1 MTDMTSTR
9 LLLAAAVMTALAGCA
24 TAPVP
29 DIARNPDPAT
39 VPTIAR
45 NADGEVI
52 GGPATATEPDLRQ
65 GSGIVI
71 NESLAAQAPPQLP
84 EGGEATFNFEGES
97 LHAVV
102 KAVLGDLLQQNYVI
116 APTVQG
122 TVTLATPRPVNPAQ
136 ALSLLEM
143 VLGWN
148 NARLVWSNGR
158 YAILPSDQAVAG
170 NLSPRTGTAANA
182 RGFELRAIPLQYVS
196 AVEMEKLLK
205 PYVRQGSVVQVDAAR
220 NLIVLSGSRAE
231 LENYLRTVRIFD
243 VDWLKGMSVGVFPIQ
258 SAEPEK
264 IVTAL
269 ERVFGAESGTP
280 LAGMFRFL
288 PVEGSNSIIV
298 ITPQRQYL
306 ASAREW
312 IEKLDMAGEG
322 ARLFVYEVKYMKAG
336 DLASQLGTV
345 FDASVSSSGSSAGAS
360 ISPGLTPVELG
371 AVSRP
376 AEQIS
381 QPPPIAGGGTAI
393 STGSGESGIGISA
406 IEESNALMVRASPAQ
421 WESIRR
427 AIERLDVMPAQVH
440 IEAQVLEVG
449 LSGSLRYGVNWFFD
463 NAVPPEI
470 LPQLRTDPPRSS
482 LGLVGGAISPNGDG
496 VSSLVATFTSENLAA
511 VVDLLESE
519 SDVRVLSTPSL
530 LVRNNSEG
538 ALNVGQNLAVAS
550 TSFAP
555 GTGTPAPG
563 QNTISNIQYL
573 QTGTKLRVK
582 PRIGGDGVVFL
593 EIEQEISSPSARL
606 GAGGNPNVD
615 TSTVTTEAMVRDGDT
630 VMLAGLIRQFDDSG
644 TSGVPGLSR
653 LPVVGGLFG
662 RQNVEQSRR
671 EILVLITP
679 RVVRSTQGTRAL
691 TDDYLERFHGM
702 APLRALPS
710 ADSTPP
716 PPPASITPL
725 RTAPSSSDPPPG
737 G

>member
-1 MTDMTSTR
+1 MTDMTSPR
-9 LLLAAAVMTALAGCA
+9 LLLAVAVMTALAGCA
-24 TAPVP
+24 STPVP

-39 VPTIAR
+39 MPTIAR
-45 NADGEVI
+45 NADGEAI
-52 GGPATATEPDLRQ
+52 GGPSSAGEPDMTP

-122 TVTLATPRPVNPAQ
+122 TVTLATPRPVSPAQ

-158 YAILPSDQAVAG
+158 YAILPADQAVAG

-205 PYVRQGSVVQVDAAR
+205 PYVRQGAVVQTDAAR
-220 NLIVLSGSRAE
+220 NLIVLSGSRSE

-269 ERVFGAESGTP
+269 ERVFGPESGTP

-306 ASAREW
+306 QSAREW

-345 FDASVSSSGSSAGAS
+345 FDASVSSSGGSGAGS

-371 AVSRP
+371 AVSRE
-376 AEQIS
+376 AGQIS
-381 QPPPIAGGGTAI
+381 QPVAGGGSAAALP
-393 STGSGESGIGISA
+393 TGSGESGIGISA

-440 IEAQVLEVG
+440 IEAQVLEVT
-449 LSGSLRYGVNWFFD
+449 LTGSLRYGVNWFLD
-463 NAVPPEI
+463 NEAPGSITGLRPPGSNSLGSI
-470 LPQLRTDPPRSS
+470 GGRIGQARGADGSLGGTPQLLYTLASS
-482 LGLVGGAISPNGDG
+482 DAVAI
-496 VSSLVATFTSENLAA
+496 
-511 VVDLLESE
+511 VDLLDRA
-519 SDVRVLSTPSL
+519 SDVRLLSTPSIF
-530 LVRNNSEG
+530 VRNNAE
-538 ALNVGQNLAVAS
+538 ANLNVGQNLAVES
-550 TSFAP
+550 TSFTP
-555 GTGTPAPG
+555 GTGAG
-563 QNTISNIQYL
+563 NNTISNVQYL
-573 QTGTKLRVK
+573 TTGTKLKVR
-582 PRIGGDGVVFL
+582 PRIGGDGMVFL
-593 EIEQEISSPSARL
+593 EIEQEISSPSGTSSAS
-606 GAGGNPNVD
+606 GNPNV
-615 TSTVTTEAMVRDGDT
+615 STRNVSTEAMVRDGET
-630 VMLAGLIRQFDDSG
+630 VMLAGLISQLDEEGSSG
-644 TSGVPGLSR
+644 APGLSR
-653 LPVVGGLFG
+653 IPVVGGLFG
-662 RQNVEQSRR
+662 QQNRR
-671 EILVLITP
+671 SERSEVVLLITP
-679 RVVRSTQGTRAL
+679 RVVRSAQDTRTL
-691 TDDYLERFHGM
+691 TDDYLQRFQGM
-702 APLRALPS
+702 APLRAPG
-710 ADSTPP
+710 AATPT
-716 PPPASITPL
+716 PAAET
-725 RTAPSSSDPPPG
+725 PPG

>member
-1 MTDMTSTR
+1 MTDMTSPR

-24 TAPVP
+24 TTPVP
-29 DIARNPDPAT
+29 DIARNPDVAT
-39 VPTIAR
+39 MPTIAR
-45 NADGEVI
+45 NADGEAI
-52 GGPATATEPDLRQ
+52 GGPSSAGEPDMTP

-122 TVTLATPRPVNPAQ
+122 TVTLATPRPVSPAQ

-158 YAILPSDQAVAG
+158 YAILPADQAVAG
-170 NLSPRTGTAANA
+170 NLSPRTGGTADA
-182 RGFELRAIPLQYVS
+182 RGFELRAVPLQYVS
-196 AVEMEKLLK
+196 ATEMEKLLK
-205 PYVRQGSVVQVDAAR
+205 PYVRQGAVVQADAAR
-220 NLIVLSGSRAE
+220 NLIVLSGSRSE

-306 ASAREW
+306 SSAREW

-345 FDASVSSSGSSAGAS
+345 FDASVSSSGGSGSAS

-371 AVSRP
+371 AVSRE
-376 AEQIS
+376 AGQIS
-381 QPPPIAGGGTAI
+381 QPSAGAGGGAALPT
-393 STGSGESGIGISA
+393 SSGESGIGISA

-427 AIERLDVMPAQVH
+427 AIERLDVMPSQVH
-440 IEAQVLEVG
+440 IEAQVLEVTLQG
-449 LSGSLRYGVNWFFD
+449 NLSYGVNWYFE
-463 NAVPPEI
+463 NAIPAR
-470 LPQLRTDPPRSS
+470 LAGGLRPGRSS
-482 LGLVGGAISPNGDG
+482 LGFVGGSMAQDADG
-496 VSSLVATFTSENLAA
+496 IASLGATFTSSDAVA
-511 VVDLLESE
+511 VVNLLERE

-530 LVRNNSEG
+530 FVRNNAEA
-538 ALNVGQNLAVAS
+538 ALNVGQNLAVTS
-550 TSFAP
+550 TSFNP
-555 GTGTPAPG
+555 GTGTTPG
-563 QNTISNIQYL
+563 NNTISSVQYL
-573 QTGTKLRVK
+573 QTGTSLKVK
-582 PRIGGDGVVFL
+582 PRIGGDGMVFL
-593 EIEQEISSPSARL
+593 EIEQEISSPTERPA
-606 GAGGNPNVD
+606 GGGNPDVN
-615 TSTVTTEAMVRDGDT
+615 TSTVTTEALVRDGET
-630 VMLAGLIRQFDDSG
+630 VMLAGLIRQSDTEGS
-644 TSGVPGLSR
+644 SGVPGLAK

-662 RQNVEQSRR
+662 TQGRSQLRSEVV
-671 EILVLITP
+671 LLITP
-679 RVVRSTQGTRAL
+679 RVVRTPQQTRTL
-691 TDDYLERFHGM
+691 TDDYLERFQGM
-702 APLRALPS
+702 APLRAPG
-710 ADSTPP
+710 AAPATPVAN
-716 PPPASITPL
+716 PPA
-725 RTAPSSSDPPPG
+725 AEPPPG

>member
-1 MTDMTSTR
+1 MTDMTPTR

-24 TAPVP
+24 TTPVP

-52 GGPATATEPDLRQ
+52 GGPSTAAEPDMRS
-65 GSGIVI
+65 GSGVVI

-122 TVTLATPRPVNPAQ
+122 TVTLATPRPVSPAQ

-182 RGFELRAIPLQYVS
+182 RGFELRAVPLQFVS

-205 PYVRQGSVVQVDAAR
+205 PYVRQGSVVQTDAAR
-220 NLIVLSGSRAE
+220 NLIVLSGSRSE

-269 ERVFGAESGTP
+269 ERVFGAESNTP

-306 ASAREW
+306 QSAREW

-345 FDASVSSSGSSAGAS
+345 FDASVSSSGGGGGAS

-371 AVSRP
+371 AVSRD
-376 AEQIS
+376 ASQIS
-381 QPPPIAGGGTAI
+381 QPPAANSGGSSI

-440 IEAQVLEVG
+440 IEAQVLEVALEG
-449 LSGSLRYGVNWFFD
+449 ELEYGVNWFFD
-463 NAVPPEI
+463 NAVPS
-470 LPQLRTDPPRSS
+470 D
-482 LGLVGGAISPNGDG
+482 LVGARPNSSSFGMFSGSVAQGRNAQGALSG
-496 VSSLVATFTSENLAA
+496 AARTAMTFTRRNAA
-511 VVDLLESE
+511 AIVDVLDTH
-519 SDVRVLSTPSL
+519 SDLRVLSTPSIF
-530 LVRNNSEG
+530 VRNNAE
-538 ALNVGQNLAVAS
+538 AQLNVGQNLAVES
-550 TSFAP
+550 TSFNP
-555 GTGTPAPG
+555 GTGTG
-563 QNTISNIQYL
+563 GGTINNVQYL
-573 QTGTKLRVK
+573 QTGTKLKVK
-582 PRIGGDGVVFL
+582 PRIGGDGMVFL
-593 EIEQEISSPSARL
+593 EIEQEISSPSGVD
-606 GAGGNPNVD
+606 GASGNPNVN
-615 TSTVTTEAMVRDGDT
+615 SRVITTEAMVRDGDT
-630 VMLAGLIRQFDDSG
+630 VMLAGLISQLEGKS
-644 TSGVPGLSR
+644 TSGLPGLSR

-662 RQNVEQSRR
+662 RQGRSSDRTEVV
-671 EILVLITP
+671 VLITP
-679 RVVRSTQGTRAL
+679 RVVRDAQETRDL
-691 TDDYLERFHGM
+691 SDDYLERFQGM
-702 APLRALPS
+702 APLRATS
-710 ADSTPP
+710 A
-716 PPPASITPL
+716 PPAET
-725 RTAPSSSDPPPG
+725 TPPG

>member
-1 MTDMTSTR
+1 MTDMTSPR
-9 LLLAAAVMTALAGCA
+9 LLLAVAVMTALAGCA
-24 TAPVP
+24 STPVP

-39 VPTIAR
+39 MPTIAR
-45 NADGEVI
+45 NADGEAI
-52 GGPATATEPDLRQ
+52 GGPSSAGEPDMTP

-122 TVTLATPRPVNPAQ
+122 TVTLATPRPVSPAQ

-158 YAILPSDQAVAG
+158 YAILPADQAVAG
-170 NLSPRTGTAANA
+170 NLAPRTGTAANA

-205 PYVRQGSVVQVDAAR
+205 PYVRQGAVVQTDAAR
-220 NLIVLSGSRAE
+220 NLIVLSGSRSE

-269 ERVFGAESGTP
+269 ERVFGPESGTP

-306 ASAREW
+306 QSAREW

-345 FDASVSSSGSSAGAS
+345 FDASVSSSGGSGSAS

-371 AVSRP
+371 AVSRE
-376 AEQIS
+376 AGQIS
-381 QPPPIAGGGTAI
+381 QPAAPGGGGAAI
-393 STGSGESGIGISA
+393 SGGSGESGIGISA

-440 IEAQVLEVG
+440 IEAQVLEVTLQG
-449 LSGSLRYGVNWFFD
+449 NLSYGVNWYFERAIGSNSPVFSF
-463 NAVPPEI
+463 
-470 LPQLRTDPPRSS
+470 LRPGASS
-482 LGLVGGAISPNGDG
+482 LGFSGGTIVPDADG
-496 VSSLVATFTSENLAA
+496 VSSLSATFASSDAAA
-511 VVDLLESE
+511 VVSLLERE

-530 LVRNNSEG
+530 FVRNNAEA

-550 TSFAP
+550 TSFNP
-555 GTGTPAPG
+555 GTGTTPG
-563 QNTISNIQYL
+563 NNTISSVQYL
-573 QTGTKLRVK
+573 STGTKLKVK
-582 PRIGGDGVVFL
+582 PRIGGDGMVFL
-593 EIEQEISSPSARL
+593 EIEQEISSPSEAD
-606 GAGGNPNVD
+606 GAGGNPNVN
-615 TSTVTTEAMVRDGDT
+615 TSTVTTEALVRDGET
-630 VMLAGLIRQFDDSG
+630 VMLAGLIRQSDGDSS
-644 TSGVPGLSR
+644 SGVPGLAR

-662 RQNVEQSRR
+662 TQGRAQLRSEVV
-671 EILVLITP
+671 LLITP
-679 RVVRSTQGTRAL
+679 RVVRTPQDTRAL
-691 TDDYLERFHGM
+691 NDDYLQRFQGM
-702 APLRALPS
+702 APLRAPG
-710 ADSTPP
+710 AATATP
-716 PPPASITPL
+716 A
-725 RTAPSSSDPPPG
+725 ADPPPG

>member
-1 MTDMTSTR
+1 MTDMTSPR
-9 LLLAAAVMTALAGCA
+9 LLLAVAVMTALAGCA
-24 TAPVP
+24 STPVP

-39 VPTIAR
+39 MPTIAR
-45 NADGEVI
+45 NADGEAI
-52 GGPATATEPDLRQ
+52 GGPSSAGEPDMTP

-122 TVTLATPRPVNPAQ
+122 TVTLATPRAVSPAQ

-158 YAILPSDQAVAG
+158 YAILPADQAVAG

-205 PYVRQGSVVQVDAAR
+205 PYVRQGAVVQTDAAR
-220 NLIVLSGSRAE
+220 NLIVLSGSRSE

-269 ERVFGAESGTP
+269 ERVFGPESGTP

-306 ASAREW
+306 QSAREW

-345 FDASVSSSGSSAGAS
+345 FDASVSSSGGPGAGS

-371 AVSRP
+371 AVSRE
-376 AEQIS
+376 AGQIS
-381 QPPPIAGGGTAI
+381 QPVAGGGGAAALP
-393 STGSGESGIGISA
+393 TGSGESGIGISA

-440 IEAQVLEVG
+440 IEAQVLEVTLQG
-449 LSGSLRYGVNWFFD
+449 NLSYGVNWYFE
-463 NAVPPEI
+463 NAIPTSIVRPS
-470 LPQLRTDPPRSS
+470 TST
-482 LGLVGGAISPNGDG
+482 LGFVGGSVVRDQEGIAS
-496 VSSLVATFTSENLAA
+496 VAATFTSRNAAA
-511 VVDLLESE
+511 VVNLLERE

-530 LVRNNSEG
+530 FVRNNAEA

-550 TSFAP
+550 TSFNP
-555 GTGTPAPG
+555 GTGTTPG
-563 QNTISNIQYL
+563 NNTISSVQYL
-573 QTGTKLRVK
+573 STGTKLKVK
-582 PRIGGDGVVFL
+582 PRIGGDGIVFL
-593 EIEQEISSPSARL
+593 EIEQEISSPSEDP
-606 GAGGNPNVD
+606 GAGGNPNVN
-615 TSTVTTEAMVRDGDT
+615 TSTVTTEALVRDGET
-630 VMLAGLIRQFDDSG
+630 VMLAGLIRQSDGDSS
-644 TSGVPGLSR
+644 SGVPGLAR

-662 RQNVEQSRR
+662 TQGRAQLRSEVV
-671 EILVLITP
+671 LLITP
-679 RVVRSTQGTRAL
+679 RVVRTPQDTRAL
-691 TDDYLERFHGM
+691 NDDYLQRFQGM
-702 APLRALPS
+702 APLRAPG
-710 ADSTPP
+710 AATATP
-716 PPPASITPL
+716 A
-725 RTAPSSSDPPPG
+725 ADPPPG

>member
-1 MTDMTSTR
+1 MNTMTTPR

-24 TAPVP
+24 TTPVP

-39 VPTIAR
+39 LPTIAR
-45 NADGEVI
+45 NADGEAI
-52 GGPATATEPDLRQ
+52 GGPSSAGEPDMTP

-122 TVTLATPRPVNPAQ
+122 TVTLATPRPVSPAQ

-158 YAILPSDQAVAG
+158 YAILPADQAVAG

-182 RGFELRAIPLQYVS
+182 RGFELRAVPLQYVS
-196 AVEMEKLLK
+196 ATEMEKLLK
-205 PYVRQGSVVQVDAAR
+205 PYVRQGAVVQADAAR
-220 NLIVLSGSRAE
+220 NLIVLSGSRNE

-306 ASAREW
+306 QNAREW

-345 FDASVSSSGSSAGAS
+345 FDASVSSSGGSGSAS

-371 AVSRP
+371 AVSRE
-376 AEQIS
+376 AGQIS
-381 QPPPIAGGGTAI
+381 QPQPAGGGGA
-393 STGSGESGIGISA
+393 SLGSGSGESGIGISA

-440 IEAQVLEVG
+440 IEAQVLEVTLQG
-449 LSGSLRYGVNWFFD
+449 NLSYGVNWYFE
-463 NAVPPEI
+463 NAIPTS
-470 LPQLRTDPPRSS
+470 LAGALRPGRSS
-482 LGLVGGAISPNGDG
+482 LGFVGGSLAQGTDG
-496 VSSLVATFTSENLAA
+496 IASAGATFTSRNAVA
-511 VVDLLESE
+511 VVNLLERE

-530 LVRNNSEG
+530 FVRNNAEA

-550 TSFAP
+550 TSFNP
-555 GTGTPAPG
+555 GTGTTPG
-563 QNTISNIQYL
+563 NNTISSVQYL
-573 QTGTKLRVK
+573 STGTKLKVK
-582 PRIGGDGVVFL
+582 PRIGGDGMVFL
-593 EIEQEISSPSARL
+593 EIEQEISSPSEDP
-606 GAGGNPNVD
+606 GAGGNPNVN
-615 TSTVTTEAMVRDGDT
+615 TSTVTTEALVRDGET
-630 VMLAGLIRQFDDSG
+630 VMLAGLIRQSDNGGS
-644 TSGVPGLSR
+644 SGVPGLTK

-662 RQNVEQSRR
+662 TQGRSQLRSEVV
-671 EILVLITP
+671 LLITP
-679 RVVRSTQGTRAL
+679 RVVRTPQQTRTL
-691 TDDYLERFHGM
+691 TDDYLQRFQGL
-702 APLRALPS
+702 APLRAPG
-710 ADSTPP
+710 AATATP
-716 PPPASITPL
+716 A
-725 RTAPSSSDPPPG
+725 ADPPPG

>member
-1 MTDMTSTR
+1 MTDMTTPR

-24 TAPVP
+24 TTPVP

-39 VPTIAR
+39 LPTIAR
-45 NADGEVI
+45 NADGEAI
-52 GGPATATEPDLRQ
+52 GGPSSAGEPDLAP

-122 TVTLATPRPVNPAQ
+122 TVTLATPRPVSPAQ

-158 YAILPSDQAVAG
+158 YAILPADQAVAG
-170 NLSPRTGTAANA
+170 NLAPRTGSAADA
-182 RGFELRAIPLQYVS
+182 RGFELRAVPLQYVS
-196 AVEMEKLLK
+196 ATEMEKLLK
-205 PYVRQGSVVQVDAAR
+205 PYVRQGAIVQADAAR
-220 NLIVLSGSRAE
+220 NLIVLSGSRSE

-306 ASAREW
+306 QNAREW

-345 FDASVSSSGSSAGAS
+345 FDASVSNSGGSGAGS
-360 ISPGLTPVELG
+360 ISPGLTPVDLG
-371 AVSRP
+371 AVSRD
-376 AEQIS
+376 ASQIS
-381 QPPPIAGGGTAI
+381 QPSAGGTGGAALAG
-393 STGSGESGIGISA
+393 GSGESGIGISA

-440 IEAQVLEVG
+440 IEAQVLEVTLQG
-449 LSGSLRYGVNWFFD
+449 NLSYGVNWYFE
-463 NAVPPEI
+463 NAIPAS
-470 LPQLRTDPPRSS
+470 LAGALRPGRGSLGFVGGSVAQGTDGTSS
-482 LGLVGGAISPNGDG
+482 LG
-496 VSSLVATFTSENLAA
+496 ATFTSRDAAA
-511 VVDLLESE
+511 VVNLLERE

-530 LVRNNSEG
+530 FVRNNAEA
-538 ALNVGQNLAVAS
+538 ALNVGQSLAVAS
-550 TSFAP
+550 TSFNPGAGTTP
-555 GTGTPAPG
+555 GT
-563 QNTISNIQYL
+563 NTISSVQYL
-573 QTGTKLRVK
+573 STGTKLNVR
-582 PRIGGDGVVFL
+582 PRIGGDDMVFL
-593 EIEQEISSPSARL
+593 EIEQEISSPSDEA
-606 GAGGNPNVD
+606 GAGGNPNVN
-615 TSTVTTEAMVRDGDT
+615 TSTVSTEALVRDGET
-630 VMLAGLIRQFDDSG
+630 VMLAGLIRQSDTDGS
-644 TSGVPGLSR
+644 SGVPGLAK
-653 LPVVGGLFG
+653 LPIVGGLFG
-662 RQNVEQSRR
+662 TQGRSQSRS
-671 EILVLITP
+671 EVVLLITP
-679 RVVRSTQGTRAL
+679 RVVRTPQQTRTL
-691 TDDYLERFHGM
+691 TDDYLQRFQGM
-702 APLRALPS
+702 APLRAPG
-710 ADSTPP
+710 AATP
-716 PPPASITPL
+716 ATE
-725 RTAPSSSDPPPG
+725 PPPG

>member
-1 MTDMTSTR
+1 MNTMTTPR

-24 TAPVP
+24 TTPVP

-39 VPTIAR
+39 LPTIAR
-45 NADGEVI
+45 NADGEAI
-52 GGPATATEPDLRQ
+52 GGPSSAGEPDMTP

-122 TVTLATPRPVNPAQ
+122 TVTLATPRPVSPAQ

-158 YAILPSDQAVAG
+158 YAILPADQAVAG

-182 RGFELRAIPLQYVS
+182 RGFELRAVPLQYVS
-196 AVEMEKLLK
+196 ATEMEKLLK
-205 PYVRQGSVVQVDAAR
+205 PYVRQGAVVQADAAR
-220 NLIVLSGSRAE
+220 NLIVLSGSRNE

-306 ASAREW
+306 QNAREW

-345 FDASVSSSGSSAGAS
+345 FDASVSSSGGSGSAS

-371 AVSRP
+371 TVSRE
-376 AEQIS
+376 AGQIS
-381 QPPPIAGGGTAI
+381 QPQPAGGGGA
-393 STGSGESGIGISA
+393 SLGSGSGESGIGISA

-440 IEAQVLEVG
+440 IEAQVLEVTLQG
-449 LSGSLRYGVNWFFD
+449 NLSYGVNWYFE
-463 NAVPPEI
+463 NAIPTS
-470 LPQLRTDPPRSS
+470 LAGALRPGRSS
-482 LGLVGGAISPNGDG
+482 LGFVGGSLAQGTDG
-496 VSSLVATFTSENLAA
+496 IASAGATFTSRNAAA
-511 VVDLLESE
+511 VVNLLERE

-530 LVRNNSEG
+530 FVRNNAEA

-550 TSFAP
+550 TSFNP
-555 GTGTPAPG
+555 GTGTTPG
-563 QNTISNIQYL
+563 NNTISSVQYL
-573 QTGTKLRVK
+573 STGTKLKVK
-582 PRIGGDGVVFL
+582 PRIGGDGMVFL
-593 EIEQEISSPSARL
+593 EIEQEISSPSEDP
-606 GAGGNPNVD
+606 GAGGNPNVN
-615 TSTVTTEAMVRDGDT
+615 TSTVTTEALVRDGET
-630 VMLAGLIRQFDDSG
+630 VMLAGLIRQSDNGGS
-644 TSGVPGLSR
+644 SGVPGLAK

-662 RQNVEQSRR
+662 TQGRSQLRSEVV
-671 EILVLITP
+671 LLITP
-679 RVVRSTQGTRAL
+679 RVVRTPQQTRTL
-691 TDDYLERFHGM
+691 TDDYLQRFQGL
-702 APLRALPS
+702 APLRAPG
-710 ADSTPP
+710 AATATP
-716 PPPASITPL
+716 A
-725 RTAPSSSDPPPG
+725 ADPPPG

>member
-1 MTDMTSTR
+1 MTTNPTPRTAPR
-9 LLLAAAVMTALAGCA
+9 LPIAVVAAAIATALAGCA
-24 TAPVP
+24 TTPVP
-29 DIARNPDPAT
+29 DIARNPDPGT
-39 VPTIAR
+39 VPVLAR
-45 NADGEVI
+45 TADGEAL
-52 GGPATATEPDLRQ
+52 GGPLRAGQPDMTL
-65 GSGIVI
+65 GSGTVI

-122 TVTLATPRPVNPAQ
+122 TVTLATPRPVSPAQ

-148 NARLVWSNGR
+148 NARLVWSNGQ
-158 YAILPSDQAVAG
+158 YAILPADQAVAG
-170 NLSPRTGTAANA
+170 NLAPRTGSAADS
-182 RGFELRAIPLQYVS
+182 RGFELRAVPLQYVS

-205 PYVRQGSVVQVDAAR
+205 PYVRQGAVVQTDAAR

-269 ERVFGAESGTP
+269 EQVFGAESNTP

-306 ASAREW
+306 QSAREW

-322 ARLFVYEVKYMKAG
+322 ARLFVYEVKYMKAS

-345 FDASVSSSGSSAGAS
+345 FDAAVSSSGGDSGGG

-371 AVSRP
+371 AVSRD
-376 AEQIS
+376 ASQIS
-381 QPPPIAGGGTAI
+381 QPAPAAGGGSALPG
-393 STGSGESGIGISA
+393 GSGESGIGISA

-440 IEAQVLEVG
+440 IEAQVLEVSLTG
-449 LSGSLRYGVNWFFD
+449 NLSYGVNWYFD
-463 NAVPPEI
+463 NAVPASFASA
-470 LPQLRTDPPRSS
+470 LRPGRSS
-482 LGLVGGAISPNGDG
+482 LGFVGGSVAQNSEGIA
-496 VSSLVATFTSENLAA
+496 SLGATFTSSDAVA
-511 VVDLLESE
+511 VVNLLERE
-519 SDVRVLSTPSL
+519 SDVRVLSTPSIF
-530 LVRNNSEG
+530 VRNNAEA

-550 TSFAP
+550 TSFTP
-555 GTGTPAPG
+555 GTGTGTTPG
-563 QNTISNIQYL
+563 NNTISSVQYL
-573 QTGTKLRVK
+573 STGTKLKVK
-582 PRIGGDGVVFL
+582 PRIGGDGMVFL
-593 EIEQEISSPSARL
+593 EIEQEISSPSDDP
-606 GAGGNPNVD
+606 GAGGNPNVN
-615 TSTVTTEAMVRDGDT
+615 TSTVTTEALVRDGET
-630 VMLAGLIRQFDDSG
+630 VMLAGLIRQSDSDG
-644 TSGVPGLSR
+644 SSGVPGLAK

-662 RQNVEQSRR
+662 SKGASQARSEVV
-671 EILVLITP
+671 LLITP
-679 RVVRSTQGTRAL
+679 RVVRTPQGTRAL
-691 TDDYLERFHGM
+691 TDDYIQRFQGM
-702 APLRALPS
+702 APLRRTAPVPPP
-710 ADSTPP
+710 ASTPP
-716 PPPASITPL
+716 PA
-725 RTAPSSSDPPPG
+725 AEPPPG

>member
-1 MTDMTSTR
+1 MTLNPTSRTTSR
-9 LLLAAAVMTALAGCA
+9 PLLVAAIAIALAGCA
-24 TAPVP
+24 TTPVP
-29 DIARNPDPAT
+29 DIARNPDAGTMP
-39 VPTIAR
+39 VVAR
-45 NADGEVI
+45 SAEGEAI
-52 GGPATATEPDLRQ
+52 GGASSAGQPAMTLGTGA
-65 GSGIVI
+65 VI

-122 TVTLATPRPVNPAQ
+122 TVTLATPRPVSPAQ

-158 YAILPSDQAVAG
+158 YAILPADQAVAG
-170 NLSPRTGTAANA
+170 NLSPRTGGADGA

-205 PYVRQGSVVQVDAAR
+205 PYVRQGSVVQTDAAR
-220 NLIVLSGSRAE
+220 NLIVLSGSRSE

-269 ERVFGAESGTP
+269 ERIFGAESGTP

-306 ASAREW
+306 QSAREW

-322 ARLFVYEVKYMKAG
+322 ARLFVYEVKYMKAS

-345 FDASVSSSGSSAGAS
+345 FDASVSSTGGSGGAQV
-360 ISPGLTPVELG
+360 SPGLTPVELG

-376 AEQIS
+376 ADQIS
-381 QPPPIAGGGTAI
+381 QPTPAGGGGSAL
-393 STGSGESGIGISA
+393 SGGSGESGIGISA

-440 IEAQVLEVG
+440 IEAQVLEVSLTG
-449 LSGSLRYGVNWFFD
+449 NLSYGVNWYFD
-463 NAVPPEI
+463 NAVP
-470 LPQLRTDPPRSS
+470 SS
-482 LGLVGGAISPNGDG
+482 LASSLRPGRNSLGFVGGSVAQNSDG
-496 VSSLVATFTSENLAA
+496 IASLGATFSASDAVA
-511 VVDLLESE
+511 VVNLLERE
-519 SDVRVLSTPSL
+519 SDVRVLSTPSIF
-530 LVRNNSEG
+530 VRNNAEA

-550 TSFAP
+550 TSFTP
-555 GTGTPAPG
+555 GTGTGVTPG
-563 QNTISNIQYL
+563 NNTISSVQYL
-573 QTGTKLRVK
+573 STGTKLKVK
-582 PRIGGDGVVFL
+582 PRIGGDGMVFL
-593 EIEQEISSPSARL
+593 EIEQEISSPSDDP
-606 GAGGNPNVD
+606 GAGGNPNVN
-615 TSTVTTEAMVRDGDT
+615 TSTVTTEALVRDGET
-630 VMLAGLIRQFDDSG
+630 VMLAGLIRQSDTDGS
-644 TSGVPGLSR
+644 SGVPGLAK

-662 RQNVEQSRR
+662 SKGASQARSEVV
-671 EILVLITP
+671 LLITP
-679 RVVRSTQGTRAL
+679 RVVRTPQATREL
-691 TDDYLERFHGM
+691 TDDYLQRFQGL
-702 APLRALPS
+702 APLRVPA
-710 ADSTPP
+710 AATA
-716 PPPASITPL
+716 PPA
-725 RTAPSSSDPPPG
+725 AEPPPG

>member
-1 MTDMTSTR
+1 MNTMTTPR

-24 TAPVP
+24 TTPVP

-39 VPTIAR
+39 LPTIAR
-45 NADGEVI
+45 NADGEAI
-52 GGPATATEPDLRQ
+52 GGPSSAGEPDMTP

-122 TVTLATPRPVNPAQ
+122 TVTLATPRPVSPAQ

-158 YAILPSDQAVAG
+158 YAILPADQAVAG

-182 RGFELRAIPLQYVS
+182 RGFELRAVPLQYVS
-196 AVEMEKLLK
+196 ATEMEKLLK
-205 PYVRQGSVVQVDAAR
+205 PYVRQGAVVQADAAR
-220 NLIVLSGSRAE
+220 NLIVLSGSRNE

-269 ERVFGAESGTP
+269 ERVFGAEGGTP

-306 ASAREW
+306 QNAREW

-345 FDASVSSSGSSAGAS
+345 FDASVSSSGGSGSAS

-371 AVSRP
+371 AVSRE
-376 AEQIS
+376 AGQIS
-381 QPPPIAGGGTAI
+381 QPQPAGGGGA
-393 STGSGESGIGISA
+393 SLGSGSGESGIGISA

-440 IEAQVLEVG
+440 IEAQVLEVALTG
-449 LSGSLRYGVNWFFD
+449 DLSFGVNWFFD
-463 NAVPPEI
+463 NAASNRFPN
-470 LPQLRTDPPRSS
+470 LTRAADS
-482 LGLVGGAISPNGDG
+482 LGLRSGLVGQTTNADGDFVGPGLELIFRSRDAAAI
-496 VSSLVATFTSENLAA
+496 VSAL
-511 VVDLLESE
+511 DSE
-519 SDVRVLSTPSL
+519 SDVRILSTPSL
-530 LVRNNSEG
+530 FVRNNAEA

-550 TSFAP
+550 TSFTP
-555 GTGTPAPG
+555 GTGTGTNPG
-563 QNTISNIQYL
+563 NNTINNIQYL
-573 QTGTKLRVK
+573 QTGTKLKVK
-582 PRIGGDGVVFL
+582 PRIGGDGMVFL
-593 EIEQEISSPSARL
+593 EIEQEISSPSSRP
-606 GAGGNPNVD
+606 GAGGNPNVN
-615 TSTVTTEAMVRDGDT
+615 TSTVTTEAMIRDGET
-630 VMLAGLIRQFDDSG
+630 VMLGGLITQRDGNGASG
-644 TSGVPGLSR
+644 FPGLSR
-653 LPVVGGLFG
+653 IPVLGGVFG
-662 RQNVEQSRR
+662 QQSRNKGR
-671 EILVLITP
+671 SEIVLLITP
-679 RVVRSTQGTRAL
+679 RVVRSADETRTL
-691 TDDYLERFHGM
+691 TDDYLQRFQGM
-702 APLRALPS
+702 APLRAPG
-710 ADSTPP
+710 AATATP
-716 PPPASITPL
+716 A
-725 RTAPSSSDPPPG
+725 ADPPPG

>member
-1 MTDMTSTR
+1 M
-9 LLLAAAVMTALAGCA
+9 LAAAVMAALAGCA
-24 TAPVP
+24 TRPLP
-29 DIARNPDPAT
+29 DIARNPDPGT

-45 NADGEVI
+45 SAEGEVI
-52 GGPATATEPDLRQ
+52 GGAAGAAEPEMRPGTGQ
-65 GSGIVI
+65 VI

-84 EGGEATFNFEGES
+84 EGGEATFNFEGQS

-102 KAVLGDLLQQNYVI
+102 KAVLGDLLQQNYTI

-148 NARLVWSNGR
+148 NARLVWNNGQ
-158 YAILPSDQAVAG
+158 YAILPADQAVAG
-170 NLSPRTGTAANA
+170 NLSPRTGSAANA
-182 RGFELRAIPLQYVS
+182 RGFELRAVPLQFVS
-196 AVEMEKLLK
+196 ATEMEKLLK
-205 PYVRQGSVVQVDAAR
+205 PYVRQGAIVQVDAAR
-220 NLIVLSGSRAE
+220 NLIVLSGSRSE

-269 ERVFGAESGTP
+269 ERVFGAESGSP

-306 ASAREW
+306 QSAREW

-336 DLASQLGTV
+336 DLAQQLGSV
-345 FDASVSSSGSSAGAS
+345 FDAAVSATGSSGGDQ

-376 AEQIS
+376 ADQFNPPA
-381 QPPPIAGGGTAI
+381 QPAAGGGAPV

-440 IEAQVLEVG
+440 IEAQVLDVALTG
-449 LSGSLRYGVNWFFD
+449 DLQFGVNWFFD
-463 NAVPPEI
+463 NAVPDEFDD
-470 LPQLRTDPPRSS
+470 LLRGGRSS
-482 LGLVGGAISPNGDG
+482 LGQVAGGVGQARQQGGGFGGLASVAYTFASNDSVAI
-496 VSSLVATFTSENLAA
+496 VNLLDS
-511 VVDLLESE
+511 V

-530 LVRNNSEG
+530 FVRNNAEG
-538 ALNVGQNLAVAS
+538 ALNVGQNLAVNS
-550 TSFAP
+550 TVFNP
-555 GTGTPAPG
+555 GVGGGTNP
-563 QNTISNIQYL
+563 NVISNVQYL
-573 QTGTKLRVK
+573 QTGTRLKVR
-582 PRIGGDGVVFL
+582 PRIGGDGMVFL
-593 EIEQEISSPSARL
+593 EIEQEVSSPAGQ
-606 GAGGNPNVD
+606 GAGDNPNVN
-615 TSTVTTEAMVRDGDT
+615 TNTITTEAMVRDGET
-630 VMLAGLIRQFDDSG
+630 VMLGGLITQRDTRGS
-644 TSGVPGLSR
+644 SGVPGLSR
-653 LPVVGGLFG
+653 IPVLGGLFG
-662 RQNVEQSRR
+662 QQTKGTDRS
-671 EILVLITP
+671 EIVLLITP
-679 RVVRSTQGTRAL
+679 RVVRNTQQTREL
-691 TDDYLERFHGM
+691 NDDYLERFQGL
-702 APLRALPS
+702 APLRAN
-710 ADSTPP
+710 AAAE
-716 PPPASITPL
+716 AS
-725 RTAPSSSDPPPG
+725 PPPG

>member
-1 MTDMTSTR
+1 MTDMTSPR

-24 TAPVP
+24 TTPVP
-29 DIARNPDPAT
+29 DIARNPDLAT

-45 NADGEVI
+45 NADGDVI
-52 GGPATATEPDLRQ
+52 GGPSTAAEPDVRP

-122 TVTLATPRPVNPAQ
+122 TVTLATPRPVSPAQ

-158 YAILPSDQAVAG
+158 YAILPADQAVAG

-182 RGFELRAIPLQYVS
+182 RGFELRAVPLQYVS
-196 AVEMEKLLK
+196 AIEMEKLLK
-205 PYVRQGSVVQVDAAR
+205 PYVRQGSVVQTDAAR
-220 NLIVLSGSRAE
+220 NLIVLSGSRSE

-269 ERVFGAESGTP
+269 EKVFGAESGTP

-306 ASAREW
+306 QSAREW

-345 FDASVSSSGSSAGAS
+345 FDASVSSSGGDSGAS

-371 AVSRP
+371 AVSRD
-376 AEQIS
+376 ASQIS
-381 QPPPIAGGGTAI
+381 QPSPPSGSGAGI

-440 IEAQVLEVG
+440 IEAQVLEVALTG
-449 LSGSLRYGVNWFFD
+449 DLSYGVNWYFD
-463 NAVPPEI
+463 NAATTRFPNLV
-470 LPQLRTDPPRSS
+470 RDRSS
-482 LGLVGGAISPNGDG
+482 LGSVSGQVGQQTNSAGELVGPGLEFIFRSRDAAAI
-496 VSSLVATFTSENLAA
+496 VSALDSA
-511 VVDLLESE
+511 
-519 SDVRVLSTPSL
+519 SDVRILSTPSVF
-530 LVRNNSEG
+530 VRNNAEA

-550 TSFAP
+550 TSFTP
-555 GTGTPAPG
+555 GTGTGTTPG
-563 QNTISNIQYL
+563 NNTIANIQYL
-573 QTGTKLRVK
+573 QTGTKLKVK
-582 PRIGGDGVVFL
+582 PRIGGDGMVFL
-593 EIEQEISSPSARL
+593 EIEQEISSPADL
-606 GAGGNPNVD
+606 GAGDNPNVN
-615 TSTVTTEAMVRDGDT
+615 TNTITTEAMVRDGDT
-630 VMLAGLIRQFDDSG
+630 VMLGGLITQRDSKG
-644 TSGVPGLSR
+644 NSGLPGLSR
-653 LPVVGGLFG
+653 IPVVGGLFG
-662 RQNVEQSRR
+662 QQSKNTGRS
-671 EILVLITP
+671 EIILLITP
-679 RVVRSTQGTRAL
+679 RVVRSSQETREL
-691 TDDYLERFHGM
+691 SNDYLERFQGM
-702 APLRALPS
+702 APLRAAPA
-710 ADSTPP
+710 AD
-716 PPPASITPL
+716 A
-725 RTAPSSSDPPPG
+725 PPG

>member
-1 MTDMTSTR
+1 MNTMTTPR

-24 TAPVP
+24 TTPVP

-39 VPTIAR
+39 LPTIAR
-45 NADGEVI
+45 NADGEAI
-52 GGPATATEPDLRQ
+52 GGPSSASEPDMTP

-122 TVTLATPRPVNPAQ
+122 TVTLATPRPVSPAQ

-158 YAILPSDQAVAG
+158 YAILPADQAVAG

-182 RGFELRAIPLQYVS
+182 RGFELRAVPLQYVS
-196 AVEMEKLLK
+196 ATEMEKLLK
-205 PYVRQGSVVQVDAAR
+205 PYVRQGAVVQADAAR
-220 NLIVLSGSRAE
+220 NLIVLSGSRNE

-306 ASAREW
+306 QNAREW

-345 FDASVSSSGSSAGAS
+345 FDASVSSSGGSGSAS

-371 AVSRP
+371 AVSRE
-376 AEQIS
+376 AGQIS
-381 QPPPIAGGGTAI
+381 QPAVGAGGGAALPT
-393 STGSGESGIGISA
+393 SSGESGIGISA

-440 IEAQVLEVG
+440 IEAQVLEVALTG
-449 LSGSLRYGVNWFFD
+449 DLSFGVNWFFD
-463 NAVPPEI
+463 NAASNRFPN
-470 LPQLRTDPPRSS
+470 LTRAADS
-482 LGLVGGAISPNGDG
+482 LGLRSGLVGQTTNADGDFVGPGLELIFRSRDAAAI
-496 VSSLVATFTSENLAA
+496 VSALG
-511 VVDLLESE
+511 SE
-519 SDVRVLSTPSL
+519 SDVRILSTPSL
-530 LVRNNSEG
+530 FVRNNAEA

-550 TSFAP
+550 TSFTP
-555 GTGTPAPG
+555 GTGTGTNPG
-563 QNTISNIQYL
+563 NNTINNIQYL
-573 QTGTKLRVK
+573 QTGTKLKVK
-582 PRIGGDGVVFL
+582 PRIGGDGMVFL
-593 EIEQEISSPSARL
+593 EIEQEISSPSSRP
-606 GAGGNPNVD
+606 GAGGNPNVN
-615 TSTVTTEAMVRDGDT
+615 TSTVTTEAMIRDGET
-630 VMLAGLIRQFDDSG
+630 VMLGGLITQRDGNGASG
-644 TSGVPGLSR
+644 FPGLSR
-653 LPVVGGLFG
+653 IPVLGGVFG
-662 RQNVEQSRR
+662 QQSRNKGR
-671 EILVLITP
+671 SEIVLLITP
-679 RVVRSTQGTRAL
+679 RVVRSADETRTL
-691 TDDYLERFHGM
+691 TGDYLQRFQGM
-702 APLRALPS
+702 APLRAPG
-710 ADSTPP
+710 AATAA
-716 PPPASITPL
+716 PA
-725 RTAPSSSDPPPG
+725 ADPPPG

>member
-1 MTDMTSTR
+1 MTPTR

-24 TAPVP
+24 TTPVP

-52 GGPATATEPDLRQ
+52 GGPSTAAEPDMRS
-65 GSGIVI
+65 GSGVVI

-122 TVTLATPRPVNPAQ
+122 TVTLATPRPVSPAQ

-182 RGFELRAIPLQYVS
+182 RGFELRAVPLQFVS

-205 PYVRQGSVVQVDAAR
+205 PYVRQGSVVQTDAAR
-220 NLIVLSGSRAE
+220 NLIVLSGSRSE

-269 ERVFGAESGTP
+269 ERVFGAESNTP

-306 ASAREW
+306 QSAREW

-345 FDASVSSSGSSAGAS
+345 FDASVSSSGGGGGAS

-371 AVSRP
+371 AVSRD
-376 AEQIS
+376 ASQIS
-381 QPPPIAGGGTAI
+381 QPPAANSGGSSI

-440 IEAQVLEVG
+440 IEAQVLEVALEG
-449 LSGSLRYGVNWFFD
+449 ELEYGVNWFFD
-463 NAVPPEI
+463 NAVPS
-470 LPQLRTDPPRSS
+470 D
-482 LGLVGGAISPNGDG
+482 LVGARPNSSSFGMFSGSVAQGRNAQGALSG
-496 VSSLVATFTSENLAA
+496 AARTAMTFTRRNAA
-511 VVDLLESE
+511 AIVDVLDTH
-519 SDVRVLSTPSL
+519 SDLRVLSTPSIF
-530 LVRNNSEG
+530 VRNNAE
-538 ALNVGQNLAVAS
+538 AQLNVGQNLAVES
-550 TSFAP
+550 TSFNP
-555 GTGTPAPG
+555 GTGTG
-563 QNTISNIQYL
+563 GGTINNVQYL
-573 QTGTKLRVK
+573 QTGTKLKVK
-582 PRIGGDGVVFL
+582 PRIGGDGMVFL
-593 EIEQEISSPSARL
+593 EIEQEISSPSGVD
-606 GAGGNPNVD
+606 GASGNPNVN
-615 TSTVTTEAMVRDGDT
+615 SRVITTEAMVRDGDT
-630 VMLAGLIRQFDDSG
+630 VMLAGLISQLEGKS
-644 TSGVPGLSR
+644 TSGLPGLSR

-662 RQNVEQSRR
+662 RQGRSSDRTEVV
-671 EILVLITP
+671 VLITP
-679 RVVRSTQGTRAL
+679 RVVRDAQETRDL
-691 TDDYLERFHGM
+691 SDDYLERFQGM
-702 APLRALPS
+702 APLRATS
-710 ADSTPP
+710 A
-716 PPPASITPL
+716 PPAET
-725 RTAPSSSDPPPG
+725 TPPG

>member
-1 MTDMTSTR
+1 MTDMTSPR
-9 LLLAAAVMTALAGCA
+9 LLLAVAVMTALAGCA
-24 TAPVP
+24 STPVP

-39 VPTIAR
+39 MPTIAR
-45 NADGEVI
+45 NADGEAI
-52 GGPATATEPDLRQ
+52 GGPSAAGEPDMTP
-65 GSGIVI
+65 GSGVVI

-122 TVTLATPRPVNPAQ
+122 TVTLATPRPVSPAQ

-158 YAILPSDQAVAG
+158 YAILPADQAVAG

-205 PYVRQGSVVQVDAAR
+205 PYVRQGAVVQTDAAR
-220 NLIVLSGSRAE
+220 NLIVLSGSRSE

-306 ASAREW
+306 ATAREW

-345 FDASVSSSGSSAGAS
+345 FDASVSSSGGSGSAS

-371 AVSRP
+371 AVSRE
-376 AEQIS
+376 AGQIS
-381 QPPPIAGGGTAI
+381 QPVAGGAAGALP
-393 STGSGESGIGISA
+393 TGSGESGIGISA
-406 IEESNALMVRASPAQ
+406 IDESNALMVRASPAQ

-440 IEAQVLEVG
+440 IEAQVLEVTLQG
-449 LSGSLRYGVNWFFD
+449 NLSYGVNWYFE
-463 NAVPPEI
+463 NAIPAS
-470 LPQLRTDPPRSS
+470 LAGSLRPGRSS
-482 LGLVGGAISPNGDG
+482 LGFVGGSVAQDAEGIA
-496 VSSLVATFTSENLAA
+496 SLGATFTSRNAAA
-511 VVDLLESE
+511 VVNLLERE

-530 LVRNNSEG
+530 FVRNNAEA
-538 ALNVGQNLAVAS
+538 ALNVGQSLAVAS
-550 TSFAP
+550 TSFNP
-555 GTGTPAPG
+555 GTGTTPG
-563 QNTISNIQYL
+563 NNTISSVQYL
-573 QTGTKLRVK
+573 STGTKLKVK
-582 PRIGGDGVVFL
+582 PRIGGDGMVFL
-593 EIEQEISSPSARL
+593 EIEQEISSPSDDA
-606 GAGGNPNVD
+606 GAGGNPNVN
-615 TSTVTTEAMVRDGDT
+615 TSTVTTEALVRDGET
-630 VMLAGLIRQFDDSG
+630 VMLAGLIRQSDTDGS
-644 TSGVPGLSR
+644 SGVPGLAK
-653 LPVVGGLFG
+653 LPIVGGLFG
-662 RQNVEQSRR
+662 SQGRSASRS
-671 EILVLITP
+671 EVVLLITP
-679 RVVRSTQGTRAL
+679 RVVRSAQGSRTL
-691 TDDYLERFHGM
+691 TDEYLQRFQGL
-702 APLRALPS
+702 APLRAPGAAS
-710 ADSTPP
+710 ATP
-716 PPPASITPL
+716 A
-725 RTAPSSSDPPPG
+725 ADPPPG
-737 G
+737 S

>member
-1 MTDMTSTR
+1 MPR
-9 LLLAAAVMTALAGCA
+9 LPRLALAAAVLAALGGCA
-24 TAPVP
+24 STPVP
-29 DIARNPDPAT
+29 EIARNPDAGT
-39 VPTIAR
+39 LPTIAR
-45 NADGEVI
+45 SADGEAI
-52 GGPATATEPDLRQ
+52 AGSAAASEPELRP
-65 GSGIVI
+65 GSGQVI
-71 NESLAAQAPPQLP
+71 NEGLAAQAPPRLP
-84 EGGEATFNFEGES
+84 EGGDAKFNFEGES

-122 TVTLATPRPVNPAQ
+122 TVTLATPRPVSPAQ

-148 NARLVWSNGR
+148 NARLVWSNGQ
-158 YAILPSDQAVAG
+158 YAVLPADQAVRG
-170 NLSPRTGTAANA
+170 NLAPRTGAAADA
-182 RGFELRAIPLQYVS
+182 RGFELRAVPLQFVS
-196 AVEMEKLLK
+196 ATEMEKLLK
-205 PYVRQGSVVQVDAAR
+205 PYVREGAIVQADAAR
-220 NLIVLSGSRAE
+220 NLIVLSGSRVE

-264 IVTAL
+264 IVTAM
-269 ERVFGAESGTP
+269 ERVFGPESGSP

-306 ASAREW
+306 QSAREW

-322 ARLFVYEVKYMKAG
+322 ARLFVYEVKYMKAS

-345 FDASVSSSGSSAGAS
+345 FDAAVSSTGGGGGDTV
-360 ISPGLTPVELG
+360 SPGLTPVELG

-381 QPPPIAGGGTAI
+381 QPAAPSAGPSVGG
-393 STGSGESGIGISA
+393 GSGESGIGISA

-449 LSGSLRYGVNWFFD
+449 LTGNLRFGVNWFFD
-463 NAVPPEI
+463 NAVPVE
-470 LPQLRTDPPRSS
+470 LEPQLRTTPPRSS
-482 LGLVGGAISPNGDG
+482 LGLVGGSVAANQDGISG
-496 VSSLVATFTSENLAA
+496 LVATFTSDKLAA

-530 LVRNNSEG
+530 LVRNNAEG

-550 TSFAP
+550 TSFTP
-555 GTGTPAPG
+555 GTGTTNPG
-563 QNTISNIQYL
+563 NNTISNIQYL
-573 QTGTKLRVK
+573 QTGTKLKVK

-593 EIEQEISSPSARL
+593 EIEQEISSPSARA

-630 VMLAGLIRQFDDSG
+630 VMLAGLIRQFDSNG
-644 TSGVPGLSR
+644 TSGIPGLGR

-662 RQNVEQSRR
+662 RQADERSRR

-679 RVVRSTQGTRAL
+679 RVVRTTQATRTL
-691 TDDYLERFHGM
+691 TDDYLERFQGM
-702 APLRALPS
+702 APLRATQAAAPL
-710 ADSTPP
+710 P
-716 PPPASITPL
+716 PPPADPTPPP
-725 RTAPSSSDPPPG
+725 AAEPPPG